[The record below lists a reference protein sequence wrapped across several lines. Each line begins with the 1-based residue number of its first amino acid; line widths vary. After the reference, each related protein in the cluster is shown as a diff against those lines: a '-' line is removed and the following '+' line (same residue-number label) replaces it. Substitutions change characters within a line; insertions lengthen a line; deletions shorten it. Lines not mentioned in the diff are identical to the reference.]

1 MIWTEGGLEKVV
13 EIVKTDRIENMYDVE
28 LPESTNHRYYTNG
41 ILSHNT
47 TIYTV
52 YLLWYAMY
60 HPDKRV
66 MVCGNKLDIAI
77 EIMDRIRLGYEYC
90 PKEIKIGV
98 TTYNKKCIEFEN
110 NSIIRCFATGSSGCR
125 GFSANCVSGD
135 TMVTIVDDYDN
146 VYYVPIEQLASIE
159 ASKVLTEHGFKDFL
173 GVRKVKAHLIYR
185 VGLDDGTHLDATSEH
200 RIKKDDGKFVT
211 IKECKIGQR
220 LSTGQVVKTI
230 VKRVFD
236 DFVYDLLD
244 VDGGSEYLT
253 NGVTSHN
260 CLVMDEA
267 AFLPKGIADEFM
279 ASVFPVLSSS
289 KDSKAIMVSTPNG
302 TSNNLFYDTW
312 QQATDPNIV
321 QDENW
326 KAFRFLWY
334 DVPGRD
340 EEWKRQQIATIGINR
355 WMQEFECEFKSSGD
369 ASLVPSDSIEHF
381 RMNLKNYPKPA
392 QLNLSKNQDKE
403 ITANFWKPFDPTRTY
418 AASGDISE
426 GTGNDSSVANVWDVT
441 DVKHIQ
447 LVARMSCSKATLV
460 DFGYATYEFLKL
472 YAFPPFIVENN
483 GVGSGFVD
491 IMLDTYNYPQER
503 MFYEQAISPTGKYGE
518 ITYGVKSKNKTKLE
532 ACMFLNELITTDEV
546 EIAIPDELLVN
557 EMGTFVRKSTSNS
570 ITFAA
575 KDKCHDDYMLSWI
588 WGMYLLFADVIKQH
602 YSVVKAFK
610 TKMDRVLPEKVIYTS
625 PFDQS
630 LLDETANLEANK
642 GIISQLGNLE
652 EHKLVKLNA
661 TERSIPDDE
670 LFYGNRK
677 WGHGRN
683 RDFFTINETFDFG
696 NGQELD
702 DGEEAYNVLTEF

>member
-1 MIWTEGGLEKVV
+1 
-13 EIVKTDRIENMYDVE
+13 MYDVQ
-28 LPESTNHRYYTNG
+28 LVDDSNHLYLGNG

-52 YLLWYAMY
+52 FLLWYAMY
-60 HPDKRV
+60 HPDKRI

-90 PKEIKIGV
+90 PSAIKIGV

-125 GFSANCVSGD
+125 GFSANV
-135 TMVTIVDDYDN
+135 
-146 VYYVPIEQLASIE
+146 
-159 ASKVLTEHGFKDFL
+159 
-173 GVRKVKAHLIYR
+173 
-185 VGLDDGTHLDATSEH
+185 
-200 RIKKDDGKFVT
+200 
-211 IKECKIGQR
+211 
-220 LSTGQVVKTI
+220 
-230 VKRVFD
+230 
-236 DFVYDLLD
+236 
-244 VDGGSEYLT
+244 
-253 NGVTSHN
+253 
-260 CLVMDEA
+260 LVMDEA
-267 AFLPKGIADEFM
+267 AFLPKGIADQFM

-321 QDENW
+321 QAENW

-340 EEWKRQQIATIGINR
+340 EEWKRQQIATIGMNR
-355 WMQEFECEFKSSGD
+355 WLQEFECEFKSAGD
-369 ASLVPSDSIEHF
+369 ASLVPSEGIEHF
-381 RMNLKNYPKPA
+381 RMNLKNYPEPA
-392 QLNLSKNQDKE
+392 KLNLSKNPDKE

-491 IMLDTYNYPQER
+491 IMLDTYNYPKDR

-532 ACMFLNELITTDEV
+532 ACMFLNELITTDEI
-546 EIAIPDELLVN
+546 EISIPDELLVN
-557 EMGTFVRKSTSNS
+557 EMGTFVRKNTSNS

-575 KDKCHDDYMLSWI
+575 KDKCHDDYMLTWI
-588 WGMYLLFADVIKQH
+588 WGMYLLFADVITQH

-625 PFDQS
+625 PFDKS
-630 LLDETANLEANK
+630 LLDETMNLEANK
-642 GIISQLGNLE
+642 GIVSQLGNLE
-652 EHKLVKLNA
+652 EHKVVRLSA
-661 TERSIPDDE
+661 TERDIPDDE
-670 LFYGNRK
+670 LFYGNRQ
-677 WGHGRN
+677 WGHGSKRE
-683 RDFFTINETFDFG
+683 FFTVNETFDFA
-696 NGQELD
+696 NGEEWD
-702 DGEEAYNVLTEF
+702 DGEEGYNVLTEF

>member
-1 MIWTEGGLEKVV
+1 MIWTEDGLEKVV
-13 EIVKTDRIENMYDVE
+13 EVVRTDRIENMYDVE
-28 LPESTNHRYYTNG
+28 LPETTNHRYYTNG

-52 YLLWYAMY
+52 FLLWYAMY
-60 HPDKRV
+60 HPDKRI

-90 PKEIKIGV
+90 PSEIKIGV

-125 GFSANCVSGD
+125 GFSANV
-135 TMVTIVDDYDN
+135 
-146 VYYVPIEQLASIE
+146 
-159 ASKVLTEHGFKDFL
+159 
-173 GVRKVKAHLIYR
+173 
-185 VGLDDGTHLDATSEH
+185 
-200 RIKKDDGKFVT
+200 
-211 IKECKIGQR
+211 
-220 LSTGQVVKTI
+220 
-230 VKRVFD
+230 
-236 DFVYDLLD
+236 
-244 VDGGSEYLT
+244 
-253 NGVTSHN
+253 
-260 CLVMDEA
+260 LVMDEA
-267 AFLPKGIADEFM
+267 AFIPKGIADEFM

-321 QDENW
+321 QSENW

-340 EEWKRQQIATIGINR
+340 EEWKRQQIATIGMNR
-355 WMQEFECEFKSSGD
+355 WLQEFECEFKSAGD
-369 ASLVPSDSIEHF
+369 ASLVPSEDIEHF

-392 QLNLSKNQDKE
+392 QLNLSKNPDKE

-447 LVARMSCSKATLV
+447 LVARMSCSKASLV

-491 IMLDTYNYPQER
+491 IMLDTYNYPRDR

-532 ACMFLNELITTDEV
+532 ACMFLNELITTDEI
-546 EIAIPDELLVN
+546 EISIPDELLVN
-557 EMGTFVRKSTSNS
+557 EMGTFVRKNTSNS

-575 KDKCHDDYMLSWI
+575 KDKCHDDYMLTWI
-588 WGMYLLFADVIKQH
+588 WGMYLLFADVITQH

-610 TKMDRVLPEKVIYTS
+610 TKMDRVLPEKVVYTS

-630 LLDETANLEANK
+630 LLE
-642 GIISQLGNLE
+642 
-652 EHKLVKLNA
+652 
-661 TERSIPDDE
+661 
-670 LFYGNRK
+670 
-677 WGHGRN
+677 
-683 RDFFTINETFDFG
+683 
-696 NGQELD
+696 
-702 DGEEAYNVLTEF
+702 

>member
-1 MIWTEGGLEKVV
+1 MKKCKKDILYFCRKYFKIVSLKDGLVTLNPYPKQE
-13 EIVKTDRIENMYDVE
+13 ELLRFIQNNNRAIVCASRQVGK
-28 LPESTNHRYYTNG
+28 
-41 ILSHNT
+41 T

-52 YLLWYAMY
+52 FLLWYAMY
-60 HPDKRV
+60 HPDKRI

-90 PKEIKIGV
+90 PSSIKIGV

-125 GFSANCVSGD
+125 GFSANV
-135 TMVTIVDDYDN
+135 
-146 VYYVPIEQLASIE
+146 
-159 ASKVLTEHGFKDFL
+159 
-173 GVRKVKAHLIYR
+173 
-185 VGLDDGTHLDATSEH
+185 
-200 RIKKDDGKFVT
+200 
-211 IKECKIGQR
+211 
-220 LSTGQVVKTI
+220 
-230 VKRVFD
+230 
-236 DFVYDLLD
+236 
-244 VDGGSEYLT
+244 
-253 NGVTSHN
+253 
-260 CLVMDEA
+260 LVMDEA

-369 ASLVPSDSIEHF
+369 ASLVPSDAIEHF

-392 QLNLSKNQDKE
+392 QLNLSKNPDKE

-491 IMLDTYNYPQER
+491 IMLDTYKYPQER

-532 ACMFLNELITTDEV
+532 ACMFLNELITTDE
-546 EIAIPDELLVN
+546 IDISIPDELLVN
-557 EMGTFVRKSTSNS
+557 EMGTFVRKNTSNS

-575 KDKCHDDYMLSWI
+575 KDKCHDDYMLTWI
-588 WGMYLLFADVIKQH
+588 WGMYLLFADVITQH

-625 PFDQS
+625 PFDPS
-630 LLDETANLEANK
+630 LLEETMNLEANK
-642 GIISQLGNLE
+642 GIVSQLGNLE
-652 EHKLVKLNA
+652 EHKVVRLSA
-661 TERSIPDDE
+661 TERDIPDDE
-670 LFYGNRK
+670 LFYGNRQ
-677 WGHGRN
+677 WGRGCN
-683 RDFFTINETFDFG
+683 REFFTVNETFDFA
-696 NGQELD
+696 NGEEWD
-702 DGEEAYNVLTEF
+702 DGDESYNVLTDF

>member
-1 MIWTEGGLEKVV
+1 MYFCRKYFKIVSLKDGLVTLNPYPKQE
-13 EIVKTDRIENMYDVE
+13 ELLRFIQNNNRAIVCASRQVGK
-28 LPESTNHRYYTNG
+28 
-41 ILSHNT
+41 T

-52 YLLWYAMY
+52 FLLWYAMY
-60 HPDKRV
+60 HPDKRI

-90 PKEIKIGV
+90 PSSIKIGV

-125 GFSANCVSGD
+125 GFSANV
-135 TMVTIVDDYDN
+135 
-146 VYYVPIEQLASIE
+146 
-159 ASKVLTEHGFKDFL
+159 
-173 GVRKVKAHLIYR
+173 
-185 VGLDDGTHLDATSEH
+185 
-200 RIKKDDGKFVT
+200 
-211 IKECKIGQR
+211 
-220 LSTGQVVKTI
+220 
-230 VKRVFD
+230 
-236 DFVYDLLD
+236 
-244 VDGGSEYLT
+244 
-253 NGVTSHN
+253 
-260 CLVMDEA
+260 LVMDEA

-369 ASLVPSDSIEHF
+369 ASLVPSDSIEHY

-392 QLNLSKNQDKE
+392 QLNLSKNPDKE

-491 IMLDTYNYPQER
+491 IMLDTYKYPQER

-532 ACMFLNELITTDEV
+532 ACMFLNELITTE
-546 EIAIPDELLVN
+546 EIDISIPDELLVN
-557 EMGTFVRKSTSNS
+557 EMGTFVRKNTSNS

-575 KDKCHDDYMLSWI
+575 KDKCHDDYMLTWI
-588 WGMYLLFADVIKQH
+588 WGMYLLFADVITQH

-625 PFDQS
+625 PFDPS
-630 LLDETANLEANK
+630 LLEETMNLEANK
-642 GIISQLGNLE
+642 GIVSQLGNLE
-652 EHKLVKLNA
+652 EHKVVRLSA
-661 TERSIPDDE
+661 TERDIPDDE
-670 LFYGNRK
+670 LFYGNRQ
-677 WGHGRN
+677 WGRGCN
-683 RDFFTINETFDFG
+683 REFFTINETFDFG
-696 NGQELD
+696 NGEEWD
-702 DGEEAYNVLTEF
+702 DGEEGYNVLTEF

>member
-1 MIWTEGGLEKVV
+1 MGK
-13 EIVKTDRIENMYDVE
+13 
-28 LPESTNHRYYTNG
+28 
-41 ILSHNT
+41 T

-52 YLLWYAMY
+52 FLLWYAMY
-60 HPDKRV
+60 HPDKRI

-90 PKEIKIGV
+90 PSSIKIGV

-125 GFSANCVSGD
+125 GFSANV
-135 TMVTIVDDYDN
+135 
-146 VYYVPIEQLASIE
+146 
-159 ASKVLTEHGFKDFL
+159 
-173 GVRKVKAHLIYR
+173 
-185 VGLDDGTHLDATSEH
+185 
-200 RIKKDDGKFVT
+200 
-211 IKECKIGQR
+211 
-220 LSTGQVVKTI
+220 
-230 VKRVFD
+230 
-236 DFVYDLLD
+236 
-244 VDGGSEYLT
+244 
-253 NGVTSHN
+253 
-260 CLVMDEA
+260 LVMDEA

-381 RMNLKNYPKPA
+381 RMNLKNYPKAA

-503 MFYEQAISPTGKYGE
+503 MFYEQAVSPTGKYGE

-557 EMGTFVRKSTSNS
+557 EMGTFVRKNTSNS

-670 LFYGNRK
+670 LFYGNRQ
-677 WGHGRN
+677 WGHGSN
-683 RDFFTINETFDFG
+683 REFFTISETFDFG
-696 NGQELD
+696 NGEEWD
-702 DGEEAYNVLTEF
+702 DCGEAYNVLTEF

>member
-1 MIWTEGGLEKVV
+1 
-13 EIVKTDRIENMYDVE
+13 
-28 LPESTNHRYYTNG
+28 
-41 ILSHNT
+41 
-47 TIYTV
+47 
-52 YLLWYAMY
+52 MY

-66 MVCGNKLDIAI
+66 MICGNKLDIAI

-90 PKEIKIGV
+90 PSAIKIGV

-125 GFSANCVSGD
+125 GFSSN
-135 TMVTIVDDYDN
+135 
-146 VYYVPIEQLASIE
+146 LL
-159 ASKVLTEHGFKDFL
+159 VL
-173 GVRKVKAHLIYR
+173 
-185 VGLDDGTHLDATSEH
+185 
-200 RIKKDDGKFVT
+200 
-211 IKECKIGQR
+211 
-220 LSTGQVVKTI
+220 
-230 VKRVFD
+230 
-236 DFVYDLLD
+236 
-244 VDGGSEYLT
+244 
-253 NGVTSHN
+253 
-260 CLVMDEA
+260 DEA
-267 AFLPKGIADEFM
+267 AFIPKHVADEFM
-279 ASVFPVLSSS
+279 ASVFPILSSS

-302 TSNNLFYDTW
+302 TSDNFFFDTW
-312 QQATDPNIV
+312 QQATDPNV
-321 QDENW
+321 ESAENW

-340 EEWKRQQIATIGINR
+340 EEWKRQQIATIGMNR
-355 WMQEFECEFKSSGD
+355 WLQEFECEFKSAGD
-369 ASLVPSDSIEHF
+369 ASLVPSEDIEHF
-381 RMNLKNYPKPA
+381 RMNLKNYPEPA
-392 QLNLSKNQDKE
+392 KLNLSKNPDKE

-483 GVGSGFVD
+483 GVGAGFVD
-491 IMLDTYNYPQER
+491 IMLDTYNYPKDR

-532 ACMFLNELITTDEV
+532 ACMFLNELITTDEI
-546 EIAIPDELLVN
+546 EISIPDELLVN
-557 EMGTFVRKSTSNS
+557 EMGTFVRKNTSNS

-575 KDKCHDDYMLSWI
+575 KDKCHDDYMLTWI
-588 WGMYLLFADVIKQH
+588 WGMYLLFADVITQH

-630 LLDETANLEANK
+630 LLEETVNLEANK
-642 GIISQLGNLE
+642 GIVSQLGNLE
-652 EHKLVKLNA
+652 EHKVVKLAA

-670 LFYGNRK
+670 LFYGNRQ
-677 WGHGRN
+677 WGRGCN
-683 RDFFTINETFDFG
+683 REFFTINETFDFG
-696 NGQELD
+696 NGTEWD
-702 DGEEAYNVLTEF
+702 DGEEGYNVLTEF

>member
-1 MIWTEGGLEKVV
+1 MWNDIDTVGKTVKYEVFEIGLSNGRTLRCADNHILIDQSGKQMFAKDSLGRMVKCIDGLTKVNS
-13 EIVKTDRIENMYDVE
+13 VKNLGRSEHMYDVQ
-28 LPESTNHRYYTNG
+28 LSDNSDHLYLSNG

-52 YLLWYAMY
+52 FLLWYAMY
-60 HPDKRV
+60 HPDKRI

-90 PKEIKIGV
+90 PSSIKIGV

-125 GFSANCVSGD
+125 GFSANV
-135 TMVTIVDDYDN
+135 
-146 VYYVPIEQLASIE
+146 
-159 ASKVLTEHGFKDFL
+159 
-173 GVRKVKAHLIYR
+173 
-185 VGLDDGTHLDATSEH
+185 
-200 RIKKDDGKFVT
+200 
-211 IKECKIGQR
+211 
-220 LSTGQVVKTI
+220 
-230 VKRVFD
+230 
-236 DFVYDLLD
+236 
-244 VDGGSEYLT
+244 
-253 NGVTSHN
+253 
-260 CLVMDEA
+260 LVMDEA

-557 EMGTFVRKSTSNS
+557 EMGTFVRKNTSNS

-575 KDKCHDDYMLSWI
+575 KDKCHDDYMLTWI
-588 WGMYLLFADVIKQH
+588 WGMYLLFVDVIKQH

-677 WGHGRN
+677 WGHGSN
-683 RDFFTINETFDFG
+683 RDFFIINEKFDFG
-696 NGQELD
+696 NGEEWD
-702 DGEEAYNVLTEF
+702 DCGEAYNVLTEF

>member
-1 MIWTEGGLEKVV
+1 
-13 EIVKTDRIENMYDVE
+13 
-28 LPESTNHRYYTNG
+28 
-41 ILSHNT
+41 
-47 TIYTV
+47 
-52 YLLWYAMY
+52 MY

-90 PKEIKIGV
+90 PSEIKIGV

-125 GFSANCVSGD
+125 GFSANV
-135 TMVTIVDDYDN
+135 
-146 VYYVPIEQLASIE
+146 
-159 ASKVLTEHGFKDFL
+159 
-173 GVRKVKAHLIYR
+173 
-185 VGLDDGTHLDATSEH
+185 
-200 RIKKDDGKFVT
+200 
-211 IKECKIGQR
+211 
-220 LSTGQVVKTI
+220 
-230 VKRVFD
+230 
-236 DFVYDLLD
+236 
-244 VDGGSEYLT
+244 
-253 NGVTSHN
+253 
-260 CLVMDEA
+260 LVMDEA

-321 QDENW
+321 QAENW

-340 EEWKRQQIATIGINR
+340 EEWKRQQIATIGMNR
-355 WMQEFECEFKSSGD
+355 WLQEFECEFKSAGD
-369 ASLVPSDSIEHF
+369 ASLVPSEDIEHF
-381 RMNLKNYPKPA
+381 RMNLKNYPEPA
-392 QLNLSKNQDKE
+392 KLNLSKNPDKE

-491 IMLDTYNYPQER
+491 IMLDTYNYPRDR
-503 MFYEQAISPTGKYGE
+503 MFYEQAISSTGKYGE

-532 ACMFLNELITTDEV
+532 ACMFLNELITTDEI
-546 EIAIPDELLVN
+546 EISIPDELLVN
-557 EMGTFVRKSTSNS
+557 EMGTFVRKNTSNS

-575 KDKCHDDYMLSWI
+575 KDKCHDDYMLTWI
-588 WGMYLLFADVIKQH
+588 WGMYLLFADVITQH

-625 PFDQS
+625 PFDKS
-630 LLDETANLEANK
+630 LLEETVNLEANK
-642 GIISQLGNLE
+642 GIVSQLGNLE
-652 EHKLVKLNA
+652 EHKVVKLSA

-670 LFYGNRK
+670 LFYGNRQ
-677 WGHGRN
+677 WGHGSKRE
-683 RDFFTINETFDFG
+683 FFAVNETFDFA
-696 NGQELD
+696 NGDEWD
-702 DGEEAYNVLTEF
+702 DGEAEYNVLTEF

>member
-1 MIWTEGGLEKVV
+1 LTPEQFKERARELKRCKKDILYFCRKYFKIVSLKDGLVTLNPYPKQE
-13 EIVKTDRIENMYDVE
+13 ELLRFIQNNNRAIVCASRQVGK
-28 LPESTNHRYYTNG
+28 
-41 ILSHNT
+41 T

-52 YLLWYAMY
+52 FLLWYAMY
-60 HPDKRV
+60 HPDKRI

-90 PKEIKIGV
+90 PSSIKIGV

-125 GFSANCVSGD
+125 GFSANV
-135 TMVTIVDDYDN
+135 
-146 VYYVPIEQLASIE
+146 
-159 ASKVLTEHGFKDFL
+159 
-173 GVRKVKAHLIYR
+173 
-185 VGLDDGTHLDATSEH
+185 
-200 RIKKDDGKFVT
+200 
-211 IKECKIGQR
+211 
-220 LSTGQVVKTI
+220 
-230 VKRVFD
+230 
-236 DFVYDLLD
+236 
-244 VDGGSEYLT
+244 
-253 NGVTSHN
+253 
-260 CLVMDEA
+260 LVMDEA

-369 ASLVPSDSIEHF
+369 ASLVPSDAIEHF
-381 RMNLKNYPKPA
+381 RMNLKNYPKAA
-392 QLNLSKNQDKE
+392 QLNLSKNPDKE

-460 DFGYATYEFLKL
+460 DFGYATYELLKL

-491 IMLDTYNYPQER
+491 IMLDTYKYPQER

-557 EMGTFVRKSTSNS
+557 EMGTFVRKNTSNS

-575 KDKCHDDYMLSWI
+575 KDKCHDDYMLTWI
-588 WGMYLLFADVIKQH
+588 WGMYLLFPDVIKQH

-642 GIISQLGNLE
+642 GIVSQLGNLE
-652 EHKLVKLNA
+652 EHKVVKLNA

-670 LFYGNRK
+670 LFYGNRQ

-683 RDFFTINETFDFG
+683 RDFFTINETFDFA
-696 NGQELD
+696 NGQEWD
-702 DGEEAYNVLTEF
+702 DGEEEYNVLTEF